1 MDRQPSWM
9 MNQKIGPIRYGIG
22 PAFQKSDFK
31 IKICVGIHKNFRL
44 WILTQRIISHNPSQ
58 VPN

>member
-1 MDRQPSWM
+1 MGRQPSWM

-31 IKICVGIHKNFRL
+31 IKICVGIHKN
-44 WILTQRIISHNPSQ
+44 SHL
-58 VPN
+58 